1 MKIGLTNLFSF
12 RPHVEHLE
20 FLARLLEQ
28 DGHEVVFFTCDS
40 AVETC
45 YIRELR
51 GRSRIRE
58 CSQCI
63 IGGVRSYRS
72 QGVTPVAK
80 AYSDLSDAE
89 LEDLALSSSATL
101 TRTESEREWDEPE
114 VRQYRSRLAGPI
126 SQVFQ
131 SAKNW
136 IVDEGLEGAET
147 AAMDDFVHLVISR
160 VPSAIGS
167 EVEKDAM
174 ALHRPNH

>member
-89 LEDLALSSSATL
+89 PSSSM
-101 TRTESEREWDEPE
+101 
-114 VRQYRSRLAGPI
+114 SRLWI
-126 SQVFQ
+126 FYWHMFVYNQVLF
-131 SAKNW
+131 NF
-136 IVDEGLEGAET
+136 
-147 AAMDDFVHLVISR
+147 FV
-160 VPSAIGS
+160 
-167 EVEKDAM
+167 
-174 ALHRPNH
+174 N